1 MVSTN
6 TLCKK
11 LLNVKSA
18 VIEGANFYTD
28 EEGVNHIR
36 IHARPNVWHEDDCPF
51 CHKRCRRYDKKNPHP
66 RIWRGLDWGGT
77 LVEIS
82 YDTHRIECPEHGV
95 LVADVPWA
103 YPGSGFTKD
112 FDLTVG
118 WLATYL
124 PKSTVSEY
132 MRIDWETVGRCVHR
146 TMNDIEPEISRRLDG
161 LVNIGIDETS
171 YKKGHK
177 YITIVVNHDTNT
189 VVWAAQGHGKS
200 VLTQFYRQL
209 TPEQLSSIRVV
220 TGDGAKWI
228 TECVNAF
235 TPGCERCVDPF
246 HVVEWAMEALDEV
259 RREVWREA
267 YDEALQLAKEHH
279 GKKGRPSADDVE
291 AAMVKAA
298 KAKANEIKNSAYALG
313 KAPEH
318 LTENQQA
325 KVEMIAKNNNR
336 LYRAYCMK
344 EMLRLLLKMKDVN
357 EAEAE
362 LKQWLWRASHSRIDA
377 FKKLYQ
383 KVRRHKE
390 HILNAIRLGMSNAR
404 IEAINNKIKL
414 IIRKAYGFRNIQ
426 NMLDMVYLVCS
437 DLRITLPNRKSKAT

>member
-1 MVSTN
+1 MASAN

-11 LLNVKSA
+11 LLNVKTA
-18 VIEGANFYTD
+18 VITGSDFFVDTD
-28 EEGVNHIR
+28 GVNHIR
-36 IHARPNVWHEDDCPF
+36 IKAHPNKWHEDDCPF
-51 CHKRCRRYDKKNPHP
+51 CHKRCKRYDRQSNTP

-77 LVEIS
+77 LVEVE
-82 YDTHRIECPEHGV
+82 YCTHRIECPEHGV

-103 YPGSGFTKD
+103 YPGSGFTRD
-112 FDLTVG
+112 FDLTAA
-118 WLATYL
+118 WLAVYL
-124 PKSTVSEY
+124 PRSVVSEY
-132 MRIDWETVGRCVHR
+132 MRIDWETVGRCIHR
-146 TMNDIEPEISRRLDG
+146 TLNDIEPERSRRLDN

-177 YITIVVNHDTNT
+177 YITVIVNHDTNT
-189 VVWAAQGHGKS
+189 VVWAAQGHGKG

-228 TECVNAF
+228 TECVNEF
-235 TPGCERCVDPF
+235 TPDCERCVDPF

-267 YDEALQLAKEHH
+267 YNEALQLAKKHPR
-279 GKKGRPSADDVE
+279 KKGRPKADDAE
-291 AAMVKAA
+291 SAIVKAA
-298 KAKANEIKNSAYALG
+298 KAKAEEIKNSAYALG

-325 KVEMIAKNNNR
+325 KVAMIAENNNR
-336 LYRAYCMK
+336 LYRAYRMK
-344 EMLRLLLKMKDVN
+344 ETLRLLLKIKDIR
-357 EAEAE
+357 EAEAA
-362 LKQWLWRASHSRIDA
+362 LKRWLWWASHSRIDA
-377 FKKLYQ
+377 FKKLYL
-383 KVRRHKE
+383 KIKRHKE
-390 HILNAIRLGMSNAR
+390 HILNTIRLGMSNAR
-404 IEAINNKIKL
+404 IEATNNKIKL

-437 DLRITLPNRKSKAT
+437 DLRVPLPNRKSKAA